1 MCTRANNTKLGMLNL
16 VFDGWWVAGILWKN
30 GYIVGFVLSNGLCL
44 RGFVGGFYLGEN
56 GGGGISDIA
65 NKGLP
70 AH

>member
-1 MCTRANNTKLGMLNL
+1 MLNL

-56 GGGGISDIA
+56 GGGVGFLILRIRGCLRINSLI
-65 NKGLP
+65 
-70 AH
+70 